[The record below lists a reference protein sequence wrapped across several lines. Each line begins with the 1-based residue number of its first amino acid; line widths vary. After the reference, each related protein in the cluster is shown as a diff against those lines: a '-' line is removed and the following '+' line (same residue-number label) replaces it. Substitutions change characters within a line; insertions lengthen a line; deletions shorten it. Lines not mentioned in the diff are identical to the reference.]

1 MIRNATKD
9 ATPKPGSGLV
19 HLMTALHQNA
29 TKIINSNSQ
38 LNGPDQILPAE
49 EFSSTRRNGCVKL
62 RKVEHGLGSEEPISV
77 PTLLQNIAENYPDVV
92 AFKIK
97 RDEEWISW
105 TYEQYLKEVNTVAK
119 SFIHL
124 GLHRHHSVAILGN
137 NSPEWIVSDVAAIFS
152 GGIAVGLNKWLS
164 PDEIAK
170 ICIDCKADVIV
181 VQNEAFLKKILLI
194 QHKLPELRTIIQI
207 DGDPPLSDKR
217 RLHRTHKKII
227 LSWEEMIVLGHNLTD
242 DRLRDR
248 LKKTNETPKGVMIS
262 HDNLT
267 WCAKTSMG
275 LIRAPGFNRMPAP
288 GEEILISVL
297 PLSSISAQIID
308 IYYTLCV
315 VGTLCISS
323 NKNLLTQGD
332 AFFDTVFD
340 VQPTVLFAP
349 TLIYE
354 RIFHKLRNLKR
365 SMSGIQKIVL
375 DWSSCTLRDKHLN
388 EQKKI
393 KATRKLNQWQTAL
406 AKNTVTKKYKEMLG
420 FTSRTVFFSR
430 GAPMARE
437 VLRFLSGYDIVVHET
452 FGQTEN
458 CGLLTANIPKRYC
471 KIGSTGRPGLDAETG
486 EIVCTGRNMFMGY
499 LNKEMETREVIPSE
513 EQCLRLGDLGFIDL
527 DGFTVV
533 IGKQDTFITLASG
546 QVLSPLRIE
555 QLIRL
560 ELPCVS
566 QALVIGENQDHLTTL
581 LTLDTIITEETGVP
595 SSDLT
600 EESQKWFRVFVMSF
614 RLVLIGILHN
624 QFTYQNGEIGLNGR
638 LKRPVI
644 IERHKSCIQAMYGNN
659 QDEIGHCSGANA
671 SDEAVQVAVH
681 SHSLTQIKEEDETKN
696 CSSSVSNSDNDK
708 KDVKVAEKIEQEE
721 QEEQEFNEK
730 ESSKDSST
738 TENFEE
744 NYTEKDE
751 KETNQDNVTE
761 EHTTTVI
768 IEKQSSSVPDKIAID
783 SSSEVNNESLA
794 VDMDETETEEE
805 DEKDLSNN
813 EETSRKSSTVSMH
826 NKEHLKLSK
835 NIINTGPT
843 LSPAHEKISRT

>member
-1 MIRNATKD
+1 M
-9 ATPKPGSGLV
+9 L
-19 HLMTALHQNA
+19 
-29 TKIINSNSQ
+29 
-38 LNGPDQILPAE
+38 
-49 EFSSTRRNGCVKL
+49 F
-62 RKVEHGLGSEEPISV
+62 
-77 PTLLQNIAENYPDVV
+77 
-92 AFKIK
+92 
-97 RDEEWISW
+97 
-105 TYEQYLKEVNTVAK
+105 
-119 SFIHL
+119 
-124 GLHRHHSVAILGN
+124 
-137 NSPEWIVSDVAAIFS
+137 SDVIYS
-152 GGIAVGLNKWLS
+152 DVLHKMNINVLSSGIAVGLNKWLS

-248 LKKTNETPKGVMIS
+248 LKKVAINQVCTIIYTSGANETPKGVMIS

-471 KIGSTGRPGLDAETG
+471 KIGSTGRPVPGVKMNIEQTTIATPFTEGLDAETG

-600 EESQKWFRVFVMSF
+600 EESQKWFRYSRFNVKTVADVIESLDQGLRHVIQAGIDRVNQSARTTINMISDW
-614 RLVLIGILHN
+614 RILHN
-624 QFTYQNGEIGLNGR
+624 QFTYQN
-638 LKRPVI
+638 
-644 IERHKSCIQAMYGNN
+644 
-659 QDEIGHCSGANA
+659 
-671 SDEAVQVAVH
+671 
-681 SHSLTQIKEEDETKN
+681 
-696 CSSSVSNSDNDK
+696 
-708 KDVKVAEKIEQEE
+708 
-721 QEEQEFNEK
+721 
-730 ESSKDSST
+730 
-738 TENFEE
+738 
-744 NYTEKDE
+744 
-751 KETNQDNVTE
+751 
-761 EHTTTVI
+761 
-768 IEKQSSSVPDKIAID
+768 
-783 SSSEVNNESLA
+783 
-794 VDMDETETEEE
+794 
-805 DEKDLSNN
+805 
-813 EETSRKSSTVSMH
+813 
-826 NKEHLKLSK
+826 
-835 NIINTGPT
+835 
-843 LSPAHEKISRT
+843 